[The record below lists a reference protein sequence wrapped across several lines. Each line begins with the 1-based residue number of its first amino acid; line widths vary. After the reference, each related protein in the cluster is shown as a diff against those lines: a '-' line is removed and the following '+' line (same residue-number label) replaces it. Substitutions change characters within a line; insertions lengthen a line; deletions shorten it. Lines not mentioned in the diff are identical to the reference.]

1 MIRRV
6 VMSKSVSARIPH
18 EQIWNDFKDY
28 VQKTHHKKHT
38 VLGQELE
45 EALIFYLREKGYYG
59 SPMNDEN
66 HNRTMSEPA
75 AIEGNTHTSEDPTY
89 AHIASIN
96 PKYVPIMAEL
106 QGHKQINREEFE
118 GILTRKLHLTTD
130 KSRREHLKSF
140 EHLGILEPHPVVG
153 HKILTV
159 NQEYMH
165 PDLP

>member
-75 AIEGNTHTSEDPTY
+75 TTEGKHTHQEDPTY
-89 AHIASIN
+89 AAIYADLH
-96 PKYVPIMAEL
+96 
-106 QGHKQINREEFE
+106 GRKQIHREEFE
-118 GILTRKLHLTTD
+118 GILTRRLGLKTD
-130 KSRREHLKSF
+130 KSRRDHLKTF

>member
-89 AHIASIN
+89 AAIYADLH
-96 PKYVPIMAEL
+96 
-106 QGHKQINREEFE
+106 GRKQIHRNEFE
-118 GILTRKLHLTTD
+118 GILTRRLGLKTD
-130 KSRREHLKSF
+130 KSRRDHLKTF